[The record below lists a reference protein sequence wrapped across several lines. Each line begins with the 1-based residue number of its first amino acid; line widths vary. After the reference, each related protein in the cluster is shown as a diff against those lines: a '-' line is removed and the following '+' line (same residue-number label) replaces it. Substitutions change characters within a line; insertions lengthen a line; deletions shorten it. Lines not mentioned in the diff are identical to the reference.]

1 MDKRILRTWK
11 NVFSVHYNWKKRE
24 VELYSKNED
33 GFPTFI
39 ERVQAP
45 WVKLLRVDDV
55 EIDTRGFPNPPG
67 IDFSF
72 FSPAIC
78 TETERY
84 WVLCYVPERIQYA
97 RPNKSST

>member
-1 MDKRILRTWK
+1 VDERILRTWK
-11 NVFSVHYNWKKRE
+11 NVSSVHYNWKKRE
-24 VELYSKNED
+24 VELYSREGIID
-33 GFPTFI
+33 
-39 ERVQAP
+39 RVKGP
-45 WVKLLRVDDV
+45 WVKLLHVDDV

-72 FSPAIC
+72 SSPATC

-97 RPNKSST
+97 RPNKGST